1 MSLADGVM
9 EALLIRWGWTC
20 LAGWSWHRVLRHLVL
35 GVNSKKMVTFEPCD
49 GLDPE
54 MLLRAPLGAHSI
66 THEGVFRFHIG
77 ATAP

>member
-1 MSLADGVM
+1 MASRAQ
-9 EALLIRWGWTC
+9 T
-20 LAGWSWHRVLRHLVL
+20 SRV
-35 GVNSKKMVTFEPCD
+35 GVNSKKMVTFEPYD